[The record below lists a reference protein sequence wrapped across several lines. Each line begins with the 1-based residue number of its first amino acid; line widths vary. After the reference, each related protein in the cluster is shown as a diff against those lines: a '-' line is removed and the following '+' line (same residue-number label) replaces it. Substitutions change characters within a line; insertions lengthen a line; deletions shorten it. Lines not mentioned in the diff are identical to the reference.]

1 MKEQLEAVRRMQ
13 DYIDAHLEE
22 SITLSDL
29 ARAALFSPWYAYRL
43 FTRYTG
49 KTPAEYIR
57 KLRLSRSA
65 MKLKEEHCRVTD
77 AAFALGF
84 ESVDGFQRAFRRTF
98 GCNPGEY
105 ARTQTP
111 IPLFLPYRVQDFEWE
126 KESNMTN
133 DQTTQTVFVQLVRK
147 PARKVLIKRG
157 IKATHYF
164 EYCAEV
170 GCDVWGILRSM
181 DSLSGEPV
189 CLWLPPQYQK
199 PHTSVYVQGVET
211 EVDAAVCLPEGFDTI
226 LLPETEY
233 LLFQGEP
240 FEERDY
246 AAAICAVQQAMDRYN
261 PAVIGYAWD
270 DTQPRIQ
277 LEPIGT
283 RGYLEL
289 RAVRPLQ
296 K

>member
-105 ARTQTP
+105 ARTRTP

-277 LEPIGT
+277 LEPIGV